1 MAIKVGDAAPDFT
14 LQSQAGESV
23 TLSDFQGQKVVV
35 LYFYPKDDTPG
46 CTTES
51 CTFRD
56 RFQDFQDLGVEVIGI
71 SSDSTD
77 SHQKFASKYSLPFTL
92 VSDTLESV
100 SLTRVYSLP
109 FTLVSDTDSSVRR
122 AYGVP
127 ATLGLLPGRVT
138 YVIDKTGTVRHLFN
152 SQFNPKKHVDEAL
165 SVLKGLG

>member
-1 MAIKVGDAAPDFT
+1 MTIKVGDSAPDFT

-23 TLSDFQGQKVVV
+23 TLSSFKGQKAVV

-56 RFQDFQDLGVEVIGI
+56 SFDDFQALGAEVIGI
-71 SSDSTD
+71 SSDSPE
-77 SHQKFASKYSLPFTL
+77 SHERFANKHSLPFTL
-92 VSDTLESV
+92 VSDAGSK
-100 SLTRVYSLP
+100 
-109 FTLVSDTDSSVRR
+109 VRK

-138 YVIDKTGTVRHLFN
+138 YVIDKSGTVRHLFN
-152 SQFNPKKHVDEAL
+152 SQFNPTKHVAEAL
-165 SVLKGLG
+165 GVLKSL